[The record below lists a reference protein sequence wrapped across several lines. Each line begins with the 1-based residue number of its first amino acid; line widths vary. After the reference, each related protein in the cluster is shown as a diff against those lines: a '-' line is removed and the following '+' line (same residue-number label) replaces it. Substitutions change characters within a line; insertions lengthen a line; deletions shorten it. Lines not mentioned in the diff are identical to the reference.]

1 VWLAAGAL
9 ALAAC
14 SSCSSSSAKGGGSPQ
29 GDGGKM
35 AVSDAASDTGSGPS
49 AATACADFA
58 TAVCGQLNA
67 CTPFA
72 LSVGYGTMATCLQ
85 RMAIA
90 CAPTL
95 SAPGSTATPSQ
106 METCVQ
112 AIGGETCDDWL
123 DNAQPSACSFMGSVT
138 AGGPCGVD
146 SQCQTGYC
154 RLAAGTLCGTCT
166 TRAMSGQSSPDGG
179 PACVVDADCEATLV
193 CNMGVCMAPAAQ
205 GATCTMTQPCE
216 RTLSCIGGQ
225 CATPKATGAACSAA
239 TDCNGLIGGYCN
251 TQLMMC
257 ATTGVAMPTQACGV
271 VSGGLATC
279 IGGPTQ
285 CVNVNAM
292 GQGTCSATAADGAP
306 CGPGLGCVAPAACVP
321 NGGQY
326 KCTLPDPA
334 SCH

>member
-14 SSCSSSSAKGGGSPQ
+14 SSCSSSSSKGGGSPQ

-35 AVSDAASDTGSGPS
+35 TMSDAGSDTSSGPS
-49 AATACADFA
+49 AATACDDFA
-58 TAVCGQLNA
+58 TAVCGRLSA
-67 CTPFA
+67 CTPFT

-85 RMAIA
+85 RIALA

-112 AIGGETCDDWL
+112 AIGAESCDDWL
-123 DNAQPSACSFMGSVT
+123 DNAQPSACSFTGSVA

-146 SQCQTGYC
+146 AQCQTSYC

-166 TRAMSGQSSPDGG
+166 TRAMAGQSSPDGA

-205 GATCTMTQPCE
+205 GATCGMAQPCL
-216 RTLSCIGGQ
+216 RTLSCVNGQ
-225 CATPKATGAACSAA
+225 CATPLTSGATCTAA
-239 TDCNGLIGGYCN
+239 TDCNGTTGGYCN
-251 TQLMMC
+251 TISKTCQ
-257 ATTGVAMPTQACGV
+257 TTSVVGPMQPCGV
-271 VSGGLATC
+271 VSNALAACSGG
-279 IGGPTQ
+279 GQ
-285 CVNVNAM
+285 CANVNAQN
-292 GQGTCSATAADGAP
+292 QGTCYAPAADGAA
-306 CGPGLGCVAPAACVP
+306 CGPGLGCVSPAACVP
-321 NGGQY
+321 SGAMY
-326 KCTLPDPA
+326 ACALPNPA
-334 SCH
+334 ACH